1 MPAPVEEYEPVIQT
15 LPDNV
20 QVPIGDSGYDVGIA
34 IGPDEVTISAE
45 PNEDYREPRTTPRTR
60 QPEPLPGEEDDGP
73 APRDIPTIAPPPPT
87 FEEEGEEPPPDEE

>member
-45 PNEDYREPRTTPRTR
+45 PNEDYREPRTTRTR
-60 QPEPLPGEEDDGP
+60 RPEPLPREEDDEP